1 MLISTIIF
9 MDGEERQFRAEKVR
23 VAEAGTEYV
32 RVDLGEEGEVI
43 IPLTA
48 IKEIHTADLSEDNI
62 AADLLG

>member
-23 VAEAGTEYV
+23 VGEAGVDYV
-32 RVDLGEEGEVI
+32 RVDLDEEGEVI

-48 IKEIHTADLSEDNI
+48 IKEIHTTDLSEDDV